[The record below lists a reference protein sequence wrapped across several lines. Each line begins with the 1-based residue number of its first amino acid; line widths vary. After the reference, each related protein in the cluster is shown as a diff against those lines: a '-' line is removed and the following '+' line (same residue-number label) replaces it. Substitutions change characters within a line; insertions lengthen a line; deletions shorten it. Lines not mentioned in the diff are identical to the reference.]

1 MLKPSIG
8 AAALWC
14 LVPVSFA
21 GALPAAQDAEAQH
34 SATPHSGDVDGD
46 GLDDASVVGAQGE
59 VSSLANRGGGRFED
73 VTAANGL
80 AEGELASCALFALF
94 HGDGRVDLLLGS
106 SAQRLWRNDG
116 RSVFTALP
124 SGIEHD
130 LVELHYRRED

>member
-1 MLKPSIG
+1 MLKQSTG
-8 AAALWC
+8 GAALWG

-21 GALPAAQDAEAQH
+21 GARQAAQQAESQR
-34 SATPHSGDVDGD
+34 SATRHSGDVDGD
-46 GLDDASVVGAQGE
+46 GLDDALVVGAQGE
-59 VSSLANRGGGRFED
+59 VSLLANRGGGRFED

-80 AEGELASCALFALF
+80 PEGEFASCALFALF